1 MRKAV
6 LKDKSRCCGCGACA
20 AICPHDAISM
30 APDAEGFLYP
40 RIDPARCV
48 DCGLCE
54 RRCPATQAAAR
65 GEKPAYAAH
74 VRDEAVRERSSSG
87 GVFTQLARGVLSRG
101 GVVFGAA
108 MDEELRVSH
117 VGAMDETGLAA
128 LRGSKYVQSDV
139 EDAYR
144 QAERLL
150 DAGLPVLFTG
160 TPCQVAGL
168 YAALGGDREGLLTAD
183 LVCHG
188 APSPAVFA
196 SYVQMLQAE
205 RGQRVLMLKPRLDTR
220 DGERTVRSRC
230 GLETDCA
237 FVEELDGID
246 ASAYACL
253 IVDEAQ
259 FLTKAQVE
267 QLVRVVD
274 ELNLPVIAYG
284 LRADFQGKLFEG
296 SQWLMAWADTIE
308 EVKTICWCGRKATFN
323 ARVQDG
329 RVVKQGDQILLG
341 GSEQYVSLCR
351 RHWMQG
357 DLGPFEALHME
368 D

>member
-1 MRKAV
+1 
-6 LKDKSRCCGCGACA
+6 
-20 AICPHDAISM
+20 M
-30 APDAEGFLYP
+30 AKLYF
-40 RIDPARCV
+40 R
-48 DCGLCE
+48 
-54 RRCPATQAAAR
+54 
-65 GEKPAYAAH
+65 Y
-74 VRDEAVRERSSSG
+74 
-87 GVFTQLARGVLSRG
+87 
-101 GVVFGAA
+101 
-108 MDEELRVSH
+108 
-117 VGAMDETGLAA
+117 GAM
-128 LRGSKYVQSDV
+128 GSSKT
-139 EDAYR
+139 A
-144 QAERLL
+144 QAIMVRYNS
-150 DAGLPVLFTG
+150 V
-160 TPCQVAGL
+160 
-168 YAALGGDREGLLTAD
+168 
-183 LVCHG
+183 
-188 APSPAVFA
+188 
-196 SYVQMLQAE
+196 E

-230 GLETDCA
+230 GLEADCA

-274 ELNLPVIAYG
+274 ELNVPVIAYG

>member
-1 MRKAV
+1 
-6 LKDKSRCCGCGACA
+6 
-20 AICPHDAISM
+20 M
-30 APDAEGFLYP
+30 AKLYF
-40 RIDPARCV
+40 R
-48 DCGLCE
+48 
-54 RRCPATQAAAR
+54 
-65 GEKPAYAAH
+65 Y
-74 VRDEAVRERSSSG
+74 
-87 GVFTQLARGVLSRG
+87 
-101 GVVFGAA
+101 
-108 MDEELRVSH
+108 
-117 VGAMDETGLAA
+117 GAM
-128 LRGSKYVQSDV
+128 GSSKT
-139 EDAYR
+139 A
-144 QAERLL
+144 QAIMV
-150 DAGLPVLFTG
+150 G
-160 TPCQVAGL
+160 
-168 YAALGGDREGLLTAD
+168 YN
-183 LVCHG
+183 
-188 APSPAVFA
+188 
-196 SYVQMLQAE
+196 YAE

-237 FVEELDGID
+237 FVEELDEID

-267 QLVRVVD
+267 RLVRVVD
-274 ELNLPVIAYG
+274 ELNVPVIAYG